1 MYELKVSG
9 NWSVV
14 SFQYN
19 VKTLHLADN
28 ENKLHEALDYWSRDM
43 LNFDFLEKSQG
54 IISLPHLENEV
65 SKKIIKMVIMLLCL
79 SIVISCL
86 IAFTS
91 WDMANMCIAVV
102 H

>member
-1 MYELKVSG
+1 
-9 NWSVV
+9 
-14 SFQYN
+14 
-19 VKTLHLADN
+19 
-28 ENKLHEALDYWSRDM
+28 M

-79 SIVISCL
+79 PIVISCL

-91 WDMANMCIAVV
+91 
-102 H
+102 